1 MFFCEILW
9 YKYDHRLRENIKEGT
24 EMGMRVY
31 FNDNI
36 MLSQEEI
43 DKLIKKMEEEKEQK
57 SWFLLF
63 FFIIYKS
70 FTQEFFLSRGIGD
83 PSSI

>member
-1 MFFCEILW
+1 
-9 YKYDHRLRENIKEGT
+9 
-24 EMGMRVY
+24 MGMHVY

-57 SWFLLF
+57 S
-63 FFIIYKS
+63 
-70 FTQEFFLSRGIGD
+70 
-83 PSSI
+83 